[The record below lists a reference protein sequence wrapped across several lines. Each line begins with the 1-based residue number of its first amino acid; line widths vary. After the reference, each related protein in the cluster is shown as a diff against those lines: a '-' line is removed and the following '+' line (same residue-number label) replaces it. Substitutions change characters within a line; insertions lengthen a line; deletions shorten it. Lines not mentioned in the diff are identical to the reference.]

1 MQKEV
6 KGSALI
12 TGASSGIGLE
22 LARLFAKDGIHL
34 VLVARSTDKLQ
45 RLAGELENAHS
56 IRAIVLPSDLAI
68 PGAPDELFSRTQ
80 AESIPIDFLVNNAGF
95 GLRESFERNDLKQ
108 ILEMLQ
114 VNVVAL
120 THLTKLYLKDML
132 ARRNGKIL
140 NVASTAAYQ
149 PGPWMAVYYATK
161 AYVLS
166 LSEALS
172 NELSGTGVTVSAL
185 CPGPTWTGFQERA
198 GAKDMKLMKSGMM
211 AVMDAAT
218 VAKKGY
224 DGMMKNKR
232 VIIPGLMNRI
242 VATAARIGPRD
253 WSTAI
258 AGAMNKSKS

>member
-6 KGSALI
+6 KGTALI

-22 LARLFAKDGIHL
+22 LARLFAKDGIDL

-45 RLAGELENAHS
+45 RLASELENAHS
-56 IRAIVLPSDLAI
+56 IRAAVFPCDLSL
-68 PGAPDELFSRTQ
+68 PGAPDDLFSRTQ
-80 AESIPIDFLVNNAGF
+80 AESIRVDFLVNNAGF

-108 ILEMLQ
+108 LLEMLQ

-120 THLTKLYLKDML
+120 THLTKLYLHEMIAHKK
-132 ARRNGKIL
+132 GKIL

-166 LSEALS
+166 FSEALS
-172 NELSGTGVTVSAL
+172 NELSGTGIAVTAL
-185 CPGPTWTGFQERA
+185 CPGPTRTGFQERA
-198 GAKDMKLMKSGMM
+198 GAKDMQLMKSKMM

-224 DGMMKNKR
+224 EGMMKNKR

-258 AGAMNKSKS
+258 AGSMNKLK

>member
-1 MQKEV
+1 MQKEI
-6 KGSALI
+6 KGAALI

-22 LARLFAKDGIHL
+22 LARIFAKDGINL

-45 RLAGELENAHS
+45 RLATELENAHS
-56 IRAIVLPSDLAI
+56 IHAAVFPCDLAL
-68 PGAPDELFSRTQ
+68 PGTPDDLFSRTQ
-80 AESIPIDFLVNNAGF
+80 AESIPVDFLINNAGF
-95 GLRESFERNDLKQ
+95 GLRDSFERNDLTQ
-108 ILEMLQ
+108 LLEMLQ

-120 THLTKLYLKDML
+120 THLTKLYLHEML
-132 ARRNGKIL
+132 ARKKGKIL

-149 PGPWMAVYYATK
+149 PGPWMAVYYASK

-166 LSEALS
+166 FSEALS
-172 NELSGTGVTVSAL
+172 NELSGTGVAVTAL
-185 CPGPTWTGFQERA
+185 CPGPTRTGFQERA
-198 GAKDMKLMKSGMM
+198 GAKDMQLMKSKMM

-224 DGMMKNKR
+224 EGMMKNKR

-258 AGAMNKSKS
+258 AGSMNKTK